1 MRKQAPELRR
11 GPALQRKSQNH
22 SLDLCG
28 LAPGTLNC
36 SVAHP
41 CRAGV
46 LHSEGNGSQYGLHHR
61 MGYYTALRRSYIYI
75 QQYE

>member
-11 GPALQRKSQNH
+11 SPASHRKSQNP

-28 LAPGTLNC
+28 LAPGTHKC

-41 CRAGV
+41 RRAGV

-61 MGYYTALRRSYIYI
+61 TRYYTALRRSYIYI
-75 QQYE
+75 QHYE